1 MSNSEIFIL
10 FVAIG
15 VPFFIILWGI
25 SIAVVIQVWRDLTG
39 D

>member
-10 FVAIG
+10 LAIG

>member
-1 MSNSEIFIL
+1 MTKFEILILLSVGVPL
-10 FVAIG
+10 FVMLLG
-15 VPFFIILWGI
+15 V

>member
-1 MSNSEIFIL
+1 MSNLEIFVSLAVGI
-10 FVAIG
+10 
-15 VPFFIILWGI
+15 PFLIILWGI